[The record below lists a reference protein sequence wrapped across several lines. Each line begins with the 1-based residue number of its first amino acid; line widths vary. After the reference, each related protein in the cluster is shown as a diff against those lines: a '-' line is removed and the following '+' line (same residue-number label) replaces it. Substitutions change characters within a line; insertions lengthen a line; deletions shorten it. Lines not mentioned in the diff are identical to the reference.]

1 MQKPNNNQQS
11 CPYYS
16 PEYKVMPQSIEMEA
30 GENIEL
36 NSKTSNHLIFVL
48 TGGIL
53 IDFNQYVNRPISE
66 NEMFFLYK
74 NSHFKWK
81 AVSKTTLILSG
92 YNTVTFPCTS
102 AKSRVLYEI
111 KATTKFQCRGIPM
124 NEEIKTIVCQM
135 KKYIDLGISCHHM
148 YLLKQKEMYLVFKHF
163 YTHEEVTQ
171 LFYTSLGSD
180 PLFAEQVLENYLKV
194 KTSKELACLMGYSIR
209 TFEKLFRENFDET
222 PYKWMQNRKAKQIQQ
237 KLMNPNIPLKQ
248 IMNEFKFA
256 TSSHF
261 NFYCRQHLGGTPMQI
276 RNSNKDDL
284 Y

>member
-1 MQKPNNNQQS
+1 MQEPNNNQQA

-16 PEYKVMPQSIEMEA
+16 PEYKVMPQYIEMEA

-48 TGGIL
+48 TGGVL

-92 YNTVTFPCTS
+92 YNTATFPCTS
-102 AKSRVLYEI
+102 AKSRVLHEI

-148 YLLKQKEMYLVFKHF
+148 YLLKQKEMYLIFKHF

>member
-1 MQKPNNNQQS
+1 MQDPNNNQQA

-16 PEYKVMPQSIEMEA
+16 PEYKVMPQYIEMEA

-36 NSKTSNHLIFVL
+36 NSKTSNHLIFIL

-74 NSHFKWK
+74 NNHFKWK
-81 AVSKTTLILSG
+81 AISKTTLVLSG
-92 YNTVTFPCTS
+92 FNTVAFPCTS

-111 KATTKFQCRGIPM
+111 KATTKFQCRGIPI
-124 NEEIKTIVCQM
+124 NEEIKTVVSQM

-148 YLLKQKEMYLVFKHF
+148 YLLKQKEIYLIFKHF

-171 LFYTSLGSD
+171 LFYTSLGND

-222 PYKWMQNRKAKQIQQ
+222 PYKWMQKRKAKQIQQ